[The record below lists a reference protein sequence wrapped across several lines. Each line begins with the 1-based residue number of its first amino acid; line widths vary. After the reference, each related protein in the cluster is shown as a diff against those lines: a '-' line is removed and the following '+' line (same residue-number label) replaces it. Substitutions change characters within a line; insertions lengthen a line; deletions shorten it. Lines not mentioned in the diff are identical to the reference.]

1 VFPISPGS
9 ERQIGQN
16 KSKSLHINS
25 ENYVAESV
33 TVPPYP
39 FAVKAKIRMAFV
51 HTTGRKVIT
60 VNTDFRKRVWDM
72 KYIVGILAA
81 FGIFNAFILWA
92 MCAAGAREDRWMEE
106 KLMEMKKN
114 DGEESE

>member
-1 VFPISPGS
+1 
-9 ERQIGQN
+9 
-16 KSKSLHINS
+16 
-25 ENYVAESV
+25 
-33 TVPPYP
+33 
-39 FAVKAKIRMAFV
+39 
-51 HTTGRKVIT
+51 
-60 VNTDFRKRVWDM
+60 M

-81 FGIFNAFILWA
+81 VGIFNAFILWA

>member
-1 VFPISPGS
+1 MAES
-9 ERQIGQN
+9 ER
-16 KSKSLHINS
+16 
-25 ENYVAESV
+25 
-33 TVPPYP
+33 VPLYP

-51 HTTGRKVIT
+51 HTTGWKVIT

-81 FGIFNAFILWA
+81 FGIFNAFILWVI
-92 MCAAGAREDRWMEE
+92 CAAGSREDHRMEE

-114 DGEESE
+114 DGEESK